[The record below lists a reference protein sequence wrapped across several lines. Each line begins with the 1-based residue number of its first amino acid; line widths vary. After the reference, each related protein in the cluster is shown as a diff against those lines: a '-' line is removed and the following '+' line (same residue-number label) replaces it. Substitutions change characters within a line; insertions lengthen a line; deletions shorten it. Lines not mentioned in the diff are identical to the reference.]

1 MRRFVNN
8 FYIRKIINF
17 IRVLQLEKRFY
28 IRKNEGINEKYSQEK
43 DVIFCANGFLPH
55 GGIADRMYGILT
67 TYALCKINKLRF
79 AINFTTPYKLENF
92 FTPNKY
98 NWQISENDV
107 CYNLKYSKPV
117 LLMGGCKKISFN
129 TIRKENR
136 TLHVYSNYKGLDVI
150 NDSFNTMFTWKELF
164 NELFTLNDN
173 FCIDLFKIKNVLPQ
187 KYVSLQIRIL
197 NALGDFCDCGSKE
210 LSETKKS
217 ELLEICKQKVYSL
230 YADKKIP
237 ILLTSDSQRLIDSLQ
252 SSCKEM
258 LFVIPGN
265 ITHSDNKDISGYEA
279 HKKTFIDLFCL
290 ADGKEIYQ
298 ISSQY
303 IYCSGFSMLAS
314 QIKGKEI
321 QWI

>member
-1 MRRFVNN
+1 MCWVW
-8 FYIRKIINF
+8 
-17 IRVLQLEKRFY
+17 
-28 IRKNEGINEKYSQEK
+28 KNR
-43 DVIFCANGFLPH
+43 D
-55 GGIADRMYGILT
+55 
-67 TYALCKINKLRF
+67 
-79 AINFTTPYKLENF
+79 
-92 FTPNKY
+92 
-98 NWQISENDV
+98 NDAEA
-107 CYNLKYSKPV
+107 
-117 LLMGGCKKISFN
+117 F
-129 TIRKENR
+129 
-136 TLHVYSNYKGLDVI
+136 
-150 NDSFNTMFTWKELF
+150 
-164 NELFTLNDN
+164 
-173 FCIDLFKIKNVLPQ
+173 Q
-187 KYVSLQIRIL
+187 
-197 NALGDFCDCGSKE
+197 A
-210 LSETKKS
+210 S

-265 ITHSDNKDISGYEA
+265 ITHSDNKDSSGYEA

-298 ISSQY
+298 ISSPY